1 MTMMKIERWIGWAF
15 CAQLLLILVLGGIGA
30 ARMGDP
36 TLRTA
41 TFLGGGAWLALLL
54 ATASSA
60 GSVWASYRG
69 LLQFVACWLIFPLF
83 KGIATVFIAHRADA
97 TLLALDRTLWG
108 GASLTEHLLSWQ
120 RPWLSELL
128 STGYFLFYFLVLL
141 PVIGFAKRR
150 HEGEARAFFLGLT
163 TMYLVGFSGYLLVPA
178 SGPYAAFPELFSYPV
193 QGGAM
198 TAMLTKLVAAGIT
211 GMDVF
216 PSLHSGI
223 GVYVLGFFALGGHR
237 RIALLLTPVVAAL
250 VLATVYLRYHYGID
264 VLAGLLLAALVLAF
278 IRRYRKE
285 IDA

>member
-1 MTMMKIERWIGWAF
+1 ME
-15 CAQLLLILVLGGIGA
+15 A
-30 ARMGDP
+30 A
-36 TLRTA
+36 
-41 TFLGGGAWLALLL
+41 AW
-54 ATASSA
+54 
-60 GSVWASYRG
+60 
-69 LLQFVACWLIFPLF
+69 
-83 KGIATVFIAHRADA
+83 
-97 TLLALDRTLWG
+97 
-108 GASLTEHLLSWQ
+108 LLSWEQ
-120 RPWLSELL
+120 PWLSELL

-223 GVYVLGFFALGGHR
+223 GVYVLGYFALGGHR
-237 RIALLLTPVVAAL
+237 LGGHDGDLPGGRVLVEAERFLVGEGAFLGVAHPA
-250 VLATVYLRYHYGID
+250 ACPWARSRYERGRN
-264 VLAGLLLAALVLAF
+264 L
-278 IRRYRKE
+278 
-285 IDA
+285 